1 LFLPS
6 LPRLLLILS
15 LAVVL
20 SGCSGA
26 AFLNSVTSRAGY
38 ETVRNLRYMPG
49 DRGTFDLYV
58 PNGAGPETPIVVFVY
73 GGSWDSGSKAIYPF
87 VGQSLASA
95 GYIVAIPDYRVYPDV
110 VFPGFVEDGA
120 RAVAAVR
127 KLGETGGA
135 GVAAGPHPLF
145 LMGHSA
151 GAQIAALLA
160 YDKRDLARTGGG
172 PIAGFIGLSGPYDF
186 LPLKEERYKR
196 IFPPALREASQP
208 VNFAARG
215 DPPTFLAHGGKDTTV
230 EPENMRSLAR
240 KLRGGG
246 VPVSENLYP
255 DLDHIGTVSS
265 FATALPLGDRRLRAD
280 VLQFLK
286 EHAR

>member
-1 LFLPS
+1 MRS
-6 LPRLLLILS
+6 LPRLLLLLS
-15 LAVVL
+15 LAGFL
-20 SGCSGA
+20 SACSGA
-26 AFLNSVTSRAGY
+26 ALLNSVTSRAGY

-49 DRGTFDLYV
+49 DRGTLDLYV
-58 PNGAGPETPIVVFVY
+58 PNGAGPATPIVVFIY
-73 GGSWDSGSKAIYPF
+73 GGSWDSGSKSIYPF

-110 VFPGFVEDGA
+110 LFPGFVEDGA

-135 GVAAGPHPLF
+135 GLAAGSHPLF

-160 YDKRDLARTGGG
+160 YDKRYLSRAGGG
-172 PIAGFIGLSGPYDF
+172 PVAGFIGLSGPYDF

-196 IFPPALREASQP
+196 IFPLALREASQP
-208 VNFAARG
+208 VNFVGRG

-230 EPENMRSLAR
+230 DPENMRSLAR
-240 KLRGGG
+240 RLRAAG

-255 DLDHIGTVSS
+255 GLDHIGTVSS
-265 FATALPLGDRRLRAD
+265 FATALPLGNRQLRAD
-280 VLQFLK
+280 VLDFLK
-286 EHAR
+286 DHSR